1 MKINFKK
8 LVILLVLIFSGT
20 ILSQT
25 TDTTFINGDSL
36 KINDVTVEKGWD
48 FHLGDDSTW
57 ALPTFNSVG
66 WDTVDSRLNMD
77 SINTN
82 YWTGIGW
89 FRKTIVIDSSLLHKE
104 IGLVLSHYGASELY
118 VNGKEVSK
126 YGFVTDSSDKEII
139 YHENLKPIFVRL
151 DSTLSYTLAVRFSN
165 HSALAHT
172 YLYPR
177 ITKNIGFIV
186 KITNWDDGLN
196 RYTNTIT
203 LGTSLGAGLAGIFM
217 TLSVIYLLLF
227 SFYSSQK
234 EYLYYT
240 IFTFSMG
247 VIFLF
252 SFISNI
258 IHSSLI
264 FYFARPFILPFFLIS
279 IFVSVVAFL
288 YKIFYGRM
296 LKLMRYLL
304 LIAISA
310 YTLFYFN
317 DIDNILEIV
326 SIAVILISSIEILRV
341 IITSIIRKKP
351 NAWVIGAGVGFF
363 AGFIVVLI
371 IIGIFGSASVNNVYL
386 VFSFLLSIPISMS
399 VYLARSSAQTN
410 ENLNVQL
417 TNVQKLSEEAIEQE
431 KKAAKLALETQHVKA
446 ENERKTQELEYAK
459 EIEKAYTELKA
470 TQTQLVHS
478 EKMASL
484 GELTAGIAHEIKNPL
499 NFINNFSEISNELL
513 DEVKIELQN
522 KNEEEV
528 TDLIMNLKQNL
539 EKITQHGKR
548 ADSIVKG
555 MLLHSRGTAGEKIL
569 TDINDL
575 LDQYV
580 NLAYH
585 GMRATNKEFNIT
597 IEKDYDESLEK
608 INVVPQDISRVFL
621 NIINNGCYA
630 AYDKKKKSSDNN
642 FSPTLEVSTKNLDGK
657 VEIRINDNGN
667 GIPRDIVDKIFQ
679 PFFTTK
685 PTGEG
690 TGLGLSL
697 SYDIVTKMHNGELK
711 VETYEGE
718 GTNFII
724 LLPKNL

>member
-1 MKINFKK
+1 MK
-8 LVILLVLIFSGT
+8 LVILLVLISAGT
-20 ILSQT
+20 IVSQT

-36 KINDVTVEKGWD
+36 NTKDVTDVKGWD
-48 FHLGDDSTW
+48 FHPGDDSTW

-66 WDTVDSRLNMD
+66 WDTVDSRLNID
-77 SINTN
+77 SIKAN

-104 IGLVLSHYGASELY
+104 IGVVLSHYGASELY
-118 VNGKEVSK
+118 VNGKEISK
-126 YGFVTDSSDKEII
+126 YGIVTDSPDKEII
-139 YHENLKPIFVRL
+139 YHENVKPILVRL
-151 DSTLSYTLAVRFSN
+151 DSILSYTLAVRFSN

-196 RYTNTIT
+196 RYTNSIT

-247 VIFLF
+247 VIFSF
-252 SFISNI
+252 SFMGNI
-258 IHSSLI
+258 IHSSLV

-296 LKLMRYLL
+296 LKLIRYLL

-310 YTLFYFN
+310 YILFCFN
-317 DIDNILEIV
+317 DIDNIVEIV

-341 IITSIIRKKP
+341 IIISIIRKKP

-371 IIGIFGSASVNNVYL
+371 TIGIFGSANVNNVYL
-386 VFSFLLSIPISMS
+386 AFSFLLSIPISMS

-410 ENLNVQL
+410 ENLSVQL
-417 TNVQKLSEEAIEQE
+417 ANVQKLSEEAIEQE
-431 KKAAKLALETQHVKA
+431 KKAAKLVLETQQVKA
-446 ENERKTQELEYAK
+446 ENERKTQELEHAK

-470 TQTQLVHS
+470 TQIQLIHA

-484 GELTAGIAHEIKNPL
+484 GELTAGIAHEIKTPL

-513 DEVKIELQN
+513 DEVKAELQN

-528 TDLIMNLKQNL
+528 GELIENLKQNL
-539 EKITQHGKR
+539 EKINQHGKR

-555 MLLHSRGTAGEKIL
+555 MLLHSRGTSGEKTP

-597 IEKDYDESLEK
+597 IKKYYDKTLEK

-621 NIINNGCYA
+621 NIINNACYA
-630 AYDKKKKSSDNN
+630 AFNKKKKTNDED
-642 FSPTLEVSTKNLDGK
+642 FSPVLKVSTKNLNGK
-657 VEIRINDNGN
+657 VEIRIGDNGN
-667 GIPRDIVDKIFQ
+667 GIPKDILDKIFQ

-697 SYDIVTKMHNGELK
+697 SYDIVTKAHSGNLDVFSEVGKYTE
-711 VETYEGE
+711 
-718 GTNFII
+718 FII
-724 LLPKNL
+724 TLPKT